1 MYARDDR
8 LVRWQIYLGFAA
20 LFVGILMGL
29 FQAIDRANIDVYS
42 SVGLQSY
49 WQGLTLHGVLN
60 VLVFTFA
67 FNAGFLTYVTSRSLE
82 RPMAVHALTQAQ
94 FWLMLVGVLLA
105 GVAILGNSATVLFT
119 FYPPLKATWFFY
131 LGLALVVVSTWCTL
145 ANIALTV
152 RSWRA
157 DHPGQRVP
165 LQAFM
170 SLVTYLMWVLCSV
183 GVATEVLVLIL
194 PWTLG
199 LVANIDPEL
208 SRTFFWLSG
217 HAIVYFWLLPV
228 YISWYTMLPK
238 QAGGKLHSDPLAR
251 LVFLLFLVLSIP
263 VGLHHQYTDPG
274 VPVVYKYIQAI
285 LTFAVFFPSVI
296 TAFSVI
302 AALENAGRARGGKG
316 MLAWIFKLP
325 WGDPSVAAQL
335 VGGLAFMAGGIS
347 GLVNASYNVNQIV
360 HNTSFVPG
368 HFHLTVGTAVTLSIM
383 GITYWLLPAL
393 TGRKLWGYRVAQANV
408 WLWAV
413 GVAIMSRGMS
423 QAGIAGEPRRFYAS
437 AAAYHLPDWDFPN
450 LLQAIGGTLMFLGG
464 ICFFVVLIGTLFF
477 SRERDETTT
486 MPVTEVI
493 VPAEK
498 GALIFT
504 DRVGAW
510 VGFAIALILI
520 SYGPFLVTYLSN
532 PAFVSPGLRAW

>member
-8 LVRWQIYLGFAA
+8 LVGWQIYFGFIS
-20 LFVGILMGL
+20 LFVGLLMGL
-29 FQAIDRANIDVYS
+29 LQAVDRVNIDLYS

-94 FWLMLVGVLLA
+94 FWLMLVGVVLA
-105 GVAILGNSATVLFT
+105 GFAILTNSATVLFT
-119 FYPPLKATWFFY
+119 FYPPLKGDPLFY

-152 RSWRA
+152 RAWRA
-157 DHPGQRVP
+157 DHPGQKVP

-170 SLVTYLMWVLCSV
+170 SLVTYIMWVLCSV
-183 GVATEVLVLIL
+183 GVAAEVLVLIL

-199 LVANIDPEL
+199 LVDKIDPEL
-208 SRTFFWLSG
+208 SRTLFWLSG

-238 QAGGKLHSDPLAR
+238 QAGGKLHNDPMAR
-251 LVFLLFLVLSIP
+251 FVFLLFLVLSIP

-274 VPVVYKYIQAI
+274 VPVIYKYIQAT

-302 AALENAGRARGGKG
+302 AALENAGRARGGTG
-316 MLAWIFKLP
+316 LLGWVFKLP

-335 VGGLAFMAGGIS
+335 VGGLAFLAGGIS
-347 GLVNASYNVNQIV
+347 GLVNASYNINQVV
-360 HNTSFVPG
+360 HNTAFVPG

-383 GITYWLLPAL
+383 GIMYWLLPAL
-393 TGRKLWGYRVAQANV
+393 TGRKLWGRRVAQANV

-423 QAGIAGEPRRFYAS
+423 SAGIEGEPRRFYAS
-437 AAAYHLPDWDFPN
+437 AAAYHLPAWDFPN
-450 LLQAIGGTLMFLGG
+450 LLQAVGGTLMFLGG
-464 ICFFVVLIGTLFF
+464 LCFFIVLVGTMFF
-477 SRERDETTT
+477 SREREEPKP
-486 MPVTEVI
+486 MPNVDVVVT
-493 VPAEK
+493 AEQ
-498 GALIFT
+498 GALIYT
-504 DRVGAW
+504 DRLGAW
-510 VGFAIALILI
+510 IGFALVLILI
-520 SYGPFLVTYLSN
+520 AYGPFLVSYLAN
-532 PAFVSPGLRAW
+532 PAFVARGLRAW

>member
-8 LVRWQIYLGFAA
+8 FIRWQVYLGFVS
-20 LFVGILMGL
+20 LFVGLLMGL
-29 FQAIDRANIDVYS
+29 LQAIDRVNIDLYTT
-42 SVGLQSY
+42 VGLKSY

-67 FNAGFLTYVTSRSLE
+67 FNAGFLTFVTSRSLE
-82 RPMAVHALTQAQ
+82 RPMAVPALTQAQ

-105 GVAILGNSATVLFT
+105 GAAVLTNAASVLFT
-119 FYPPLKATWFFY
+119 FYPPLMASPLFY

-145 ANIALTV
+145 ANIGLTV
-152 RSWRA
+152 RAWRA
-157 DHPGQRVP
+157 DHPGKKVP

-183 GVATEVLVLIL
+183 GVAAEVLVLIL
-194 PWTLG
+194 PWSLG
-199 LVANIDPEL
+199 LVEKIDPEL
-208 SRTFFWLSG
+208 ARTFFWLSG

-228 YISWYTMLPK
+228 YVSWYTMLPA

-274 VPVVYKYIQAI
+274 VPVIYKYIQAI

-302 AALENAGRARGGKG
+302 AALEHAGRTRGGTG
-316 MLAWIFKLP
+316 YLGWIFALP
-325 WGDPSVAAQL
+325 WSDPSVAAQL
-335 VGGLAFMAGGIS
+335 VGGLAFLAGGIS

-360 HNTSFVPG
+360 HNTAFVPG
-368 HFHLTVGTAVTLSIM
+368 HFHLTVGTAVTLSVM
-383 GITYWLLPAL
+383 GIMYWLLPAL
-393 TGRKLWGYRVAQANV
+393 TGRKLWGRRFAQANV

-423 QAGIAGEPRRFYAS
+423 AAGVAGQPRRFYAS
-437 AAAYHLPDWDFPN
+437 AAAYHLPAWDFPN
-450 LLQAIGGTLMFLGG
+450 LLQAVGGTLMFLGG
-464 ICFFVVLIGTLFF
+464 LCFFIVLVGTLFF
-477 SRERDETTT
+477 SRERDVVA
-486 MPVTEVI
+486 MPQVEVI
-493 VPAEK
+493 VPAEQ
-498 GALIFT
+498 GAPIFT
-504 DRVGAW
+504 ERVGAW
-510 VGFAIALILI
+510 VVFAIALILI
-520 SYGPFLVTYLSN
+520 AYGPFLVSYLAD
-532 PAFVSPGLRAW
+532 PAFVARGLRT

>member
-1 MYARDDR
+1 MYTRDDR
-8 LVRWQIYLGFAA
+8 FVRWQLYLGFVS
-20 LFVGILMGL
+20 LFVGLLMGL
-29 FQAIDRANIDVYS
+29 FQAVDRANIDLYS

-67 FNAGFLTYVTSRSLE
+67 FNAGFLTYVTSRALG
-82 RPMAVHALTQAQ
+82 RPMAVNALTQAQ
-94 FWLMLVGVLLA
+94 FWLMLVGVLMA
-105 GVAILGNSATVLFT
+105 GFAILSNSATVLFT
-119 FYPPLKATWFFY
+119 FYPPLKADPIFY
-131 LGLALVVVSTWCTL
+131 LGLVFVVVSTWCTL
-145 ANIALTV
+145 ANIALSV
-152 RSWRA
+152 RAWRA
-157 DHPGQRVP
+157 DNPGQKVP

-170 SLVTYLMWVLCSV
+170 SLVTYIMWVLCSV
-183 GVATEVLVLIL
+183 GVAVEVLVLIL

-199 LVANIDPEL
+199 ITEKIDPEL

-251 LVFLLFLVLSIP
+251 LVFLLFLLLSIP

-274 VPVVYKYIQAI
+274 VPVIFKYIQAI

-302 AALENAGRARGGKG
+302 AALENAGRNRGGKG
-316 MLAWIFKLP
+316 ILGWVFKLP

-335 VGGLAFMAGGIS
+335 VGGLAFLSGGIS

-383 GITYWLLPAL
+383 GIMYWLLPSL
-393 TGRKLWGYRVAQANV
+393 TGRKLWGLRFAQANV

-437 AAAYHLPDWDFPN
+437 AATYHLPEWDFPN
-450 LLQAIGGTLMFLGG
+450 LMQAVGGTLMFLGG
-464 ICFFVVLIGTLFF
+464 LCFFIVLVGTLFF
-477 SRERDETTT
+477 SRERDESVR
-486 MPVTEVI
+486 MPNVDVI

-498 GALIFT
+498 GAAIFT
-504 DRVGAW
+504 DRIGTW
-510 VGFAIALILI
+510 VWFALALILL
-520 SYGPFLVTYLSN
+520 SYGPFLITYIAN
-532 PAFVSPGLRAW
+532 PAFVARGLRAW